1 MMHNDLKLLDCT
13 LRDGGYIND
22 WHWGYHQARAIIR
35 FLTKAKMDFVEVG
48 FLRNVDNYDEDVTV
62 CNTIEELNRL
72 LPKNPGNTVYTAM
85 AMQSNY
91 DINKLSEYSG
101 TGIEMIRVTA
111 HDYDIVEGMGF
122 AQTVK
127 DKGYKL
133 SINPINIMG
142 YTDEKILWIIE
153 QVNKIQPYQFSI
165 VDTFG
170 SMKRRDL
177 DRIVSLVDNNLDK
190 NIREALHLHEN
201 MALSCSLAQ
210 KFVDKHLARPV
221 AIDGSLM
228 GMGRIPGNLPIELI
242 ADYCNEYMDKVYD
255 IDFLLDA
262 IQEYIA
268 PIKGKTEWGYT
279 PAYFLSARFNVHRN
293 YAEYYLQKGDLTHRD
308 MDHIL
313 AGYDRSKATAFD
325 EKYAELKYNE
335 YKNQVI
341 DDKEDFQYL
350 QHVLRGKKILVLAP
364 GSSVRSEKNYISD
377 YIAKEQ
383 VVTIAV
389 NFVPEDFEADYIF
402 FSNSKRFSQ
411 AADTAANLIITS
423 NIETEKKAIKLN
435 YNALSSSFDQG
446 CNSMV
451 MLIKLLKD
459 IGISEIAVAGA
470 DGYVEGERNYYKTSL
485 RSTAERS
492 GNYNVAVH
500 NAIHR
505 IGMKVNF
512 ITRSLY
518 E

>member
-1 MMHNDLKLLDCT
+1 
-13 LRDGGYIND
+13 
-22 WHWGYHQARAIIR
+22 
-35 FLTKAKMDFVEVG
+35 
-48 FLRNVDNYDEDVTV
+48 
-62 CNTIEELNRL
+62 
-72 LPKNPGNTVYTAM
+72 
-85 AMQSNY
+85 
-91 DINKLSEYSG
+91 
-101 TGIEMIRVTA
+101 
-111 HDYDIVEGMGF
+111 
-122 AQTVK
+122 
-127 DKGYKL
+127 
-133 SINPINIMG
+133 
-142 YTDEKILWIIE
+142 
-153 QVNKIQPYQFSI
+153 
-165 VDTFG
+165 
-170 SMKRRDL
+170 
-177 DRIVSLVDNNLDK
+177 
-190 NIREALHLHEN
+190 
-201 MALSCSLAQ
+201 
-210 KFVDKHLARPV
+210 
-221 AIDGSLM
+221 
-228 GMGRIPGNLPIELI
+228 
-242 ADYCNEYMDKVYD
+242 MDKVYD

-325 EKYAELKYNE
+325 EEYAELKYNE

-350 QHVLRGKKILVLAP
+350 QHILREKKILVLAP
-364 GSSVRSEKNYISD
+364 GSSIRSEKNYISD

-423 NIETEKKAIKLN
+423 NIETDKKAIKLN
-435 YNALSSSFDQG
+435 YNVLSSSFDQG

-459 IGISEIAVAGA
+459 IGVSEIAVAGA